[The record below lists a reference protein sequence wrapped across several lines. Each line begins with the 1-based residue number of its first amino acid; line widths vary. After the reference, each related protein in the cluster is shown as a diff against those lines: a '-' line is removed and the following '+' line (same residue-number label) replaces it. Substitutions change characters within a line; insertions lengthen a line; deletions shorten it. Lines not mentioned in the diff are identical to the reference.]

1 VRLKAVIFAALAVLL
16 ACPAEAAPAAAP
28 SPSAATVTSYAPSFF
43 AGIRPNTALDMINAL
58 PGFALDTGDQA
69 RGFAGAAGNVLIDGD
84 RPATKND
91 FLGDI
96 LQRIPA
102 SSVERIDVIRGGAP
116 GIDMLGK
123 TMIANVI
130 RKPNAGL
137 ELTTEVQ
144 GLVVA
149 NGIVEHDLRVEGTRR
164 VGQVSVEGSLQISS
178 GPDDATG
185 NGPHSVEAPNGAI
198 LQTDEEHYFGWA
210 ETNKITAAV
219 EAPLAGGTLRL
230 EGSLVANPYWS
241 RNNDLSPLPAAQQ
254 TELFRQIQNTGETG
268 ARFVRRFGPHLGL
281 EVYALQQLSD
291 ASERDDL
298 ATPFD
303 VTLFSLGKRQGES
316 ILRATLSW
324 DVGPQLTLRS
334 GLEGDYNWLV
344 SRTVE
349 TDQGAPVFVPAADVR
364 VNELRGEAFTDLTWR
379 AARDL
384 VLEAGMRVEGSEL
397 SSRGDVVDNQTFV
410 FPKPRMVLTWTP
422 DAADQL
428 ELRFER
434 DVTQL
439 DFSDFAAQGSLEQ
452 GEHAGNPQL
461 TPQQDWVAE
470 ATYDRRF
477 WRGGDLSVA
486 FRDYWYTDVIDFAA
500 VCGDPTCAPSL
511 EFAAPSNIGAGEKRE
526 LALALTMPTDNL
538 LLKNGQLIVRVT
550 WRYSRVVDPSTL
562 APREISGLHPLD
574 AEAHFTQGLSSL
586 KSIWGFDVFAASRQR
601 EYLFSEIDTQAL
613 GPWLDVFFEY
623 KPRTDLSIRFEGDN
637 LTTHGLEQARAFYDP
652 FRNVGGGAPSL
663 VDRRDPHFGQ
673 EFQVRIRKT
682 FG

>member
-1 VRLKAVIFAALAVLL
+1 VRLEAVIFAALAVLL
-16 ACPAEAAPAAAP
+16 ACVAEAAPAAAP
-28 SPSAATVTSYAPSFF
+28 ASPPATVTSYPPSFF
-43 AGIRPNTALDMINAL
+43 AGVRPNTALDMINAL
-58 PGFALDTGDQA
+58 PGFTLDTGDQV

-123 TMIANVI
+123 TVIANVI

-144 GLVVA
+144 GLVLA
-149 NGIVEHDLRVEGTRR
+149 NGIVEHALRVEATRR
-164 VGQVSVEGSLQISS
+164 VGQLSFEASLQLSS
-178 GPDDATG
+178 GPDDGTG
-185 NGPHSVEAPNGAI
+185 NGPHTVETPNGAI

-210 ETNKITAAV
+210 DNDKVTAAV
-219 EAPLAGGTLRL
+219 EGPVAGGTLRL
-230 EGSLVANPYWS
+230 EGSLVGNPYWS

-254 TELFRQIQNTGETG
+254 AELYRQIQNTGETG
-268 ARFVRRFGPHLGL
+268 ARFVRSLGPHLSL

-291 ASERDDL
+291 FSERDDL

-316 ILRATLSW
+316 ILRASLSW
-324 DVGPQLTLRS
+324 DVGTRLTIRS

-344 SRTVE
+344 SHTVE

-364 VNELRGEAFTDLTWR
+364 VSELRGETFTDLTWR
-379 AARDL
+379 AAHDL
-384 VLEAGMRVEGSEL
+384 VLEAGLRVEGSEL

-410 FPKPRMVLTWTP
+410 FPKPRVVLTWTP
-422 DAADQL
+422 DVADQL
-428 ELRFER
+428 EFRVER
-434 DVTQL
+434 EITQL
-439 DFSDFAAQGSLEQ
+439 DFGDFAAQGSLEQ

-470 ATYDRRF
+470 ATYDQQF
-477 WRGGDLSVA
+477 WKGGDLSIA
-486 FRDYWYTDVIDFAA
+486 FRDYWFTDVIDFAA
-500 VCGDPTCAPSL
+500 VCGDPTCAPNL

-526 LALALTMPTDNL
+526 LVLALTLPTDNL
-538 LLKNGQLIVRVT
+538 MLKNGQLILRAT
-550 WRYSRVVDPSTL
+550 WRYSRVIDPSTL
-562 APREISGLHPLD
+562 VPREISGLQPLA
-574 AEAHFTQGLSSL
+574 AEAHFTQGLASL
-586 KSIWGFDVFAASRQR
+586 KSTWGFDVFAANRQR
-601 EYLFSEIDTQAL
+601 EYLFSEIDTQEL

-623 KPRTDLSIRFEGDN
+623 KPKPDLSIRFEGDN
-637 LTTHGLEQARAFYDP
+637 LTTHGLEQVRAFYDP
-652 FRNVGGGAPSL
+652 FRDVGGGTPSL

-673 EFQVRIRKT
+673 EFQVRVRKT